1 MAMVRNAD
9 YEEMAQVF
17 QGLLAGIV
25 ADEPKTTPC
34 TFYSLFS
41 LPRVIALKVEASSAE
56 AAFDVCPF

>member
-25 ADEPKTTPC
+25 ADE
-34 TFYSLFS
+34 YFS
-41 LPRVIALKVEASSAE
+41 LSSL
-56 AAFDVCPF
+56 